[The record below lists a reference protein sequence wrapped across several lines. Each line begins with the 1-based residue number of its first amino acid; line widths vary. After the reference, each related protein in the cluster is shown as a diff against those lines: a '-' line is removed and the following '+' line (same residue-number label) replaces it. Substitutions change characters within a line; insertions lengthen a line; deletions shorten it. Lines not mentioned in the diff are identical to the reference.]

1 MKTYNT
7 KETIIKVTELM
18 ENKKRFAFVTYT
30 RSSFFSILGDIKGD
44 KKPPKNFV
52 QSILT
57 SITSSDPQYH
67 SAIQPDFIYSQQDKL
82 AKVGLKDKVFYDSCF
97 LENYINQEHDIF
109 KTFMQYYFKHN
120 KVLVISFQ
128 HKSNIGKFFS
138 KDSAFIQVPYNDF
151 YDKVDSILAQV
162 SEFDN
167 EYQMCI
173 LDCPMFASAIAP
185 KLWEKTKMSI
195 LDLGKT
201 LTVAR
206 AFDRNKEGV
215 VEEKMGRTPRR

>member
-1 MKTYNT
+1 M
-7 KETIIKVTELM
+7 
-18 ENKKRFAFVTYT
+18 
-30 RSSFFSILGDIKGD
+30 
-44 KKPPKNFV
+44 
-52 QSILT
+52 
-57 SITSSDPQYH
+57 
-67 SAIQPDFIYSQQDKL
+67 
-82 AKVGLKDKVFYDSCF
+82 
-97 LENYINQEHDIF
+97 
-109 KTFMQYYFKHN
+109 
-120 KVLVISFQ
+120 
-128 HKSNIGKFFS
+128 
-138 KDSAFIQVPYNDF
+138 
-151 YDKVDSILAQV
+151 

-215 VEEKMGRTPRR
+215 LEEKMGRTPRR